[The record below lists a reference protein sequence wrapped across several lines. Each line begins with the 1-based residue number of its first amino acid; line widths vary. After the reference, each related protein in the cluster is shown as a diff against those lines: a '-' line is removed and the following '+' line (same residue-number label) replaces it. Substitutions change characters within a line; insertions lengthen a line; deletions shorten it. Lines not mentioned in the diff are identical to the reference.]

1 MFIYGMILIYKK
13 TNVRNYE
20 KYNKNNDFY
29 FDSVNF
35 FDTHVCIAGVV
46 NNFIGLLNKCTNIF
60 CTIILR

>member
-1 MFIYGMILIYKK
+1 MIFCIYK

-46 NNFIGLLNKCTNIF
+46 NNFIRLLNK
-60 CTIILR
+60 LMYKQKKL

>member
-1 MFIYGMILIYKK
+1 MIIYGIIFLYKK

-46 NNFIGLLNKCTNIF
+46 NNFIGLLNK
-60 CTIILR
+60 

>member
-1 MFIYGMILIYKK
+1 MFIYSIIFLYKK

-46 NNFIGLLNKCTNIF
+46 NNFIGLLNKCTN
-60 CTIILR
+60 

>member
-1 MFIYGMILIYKK
+1 MIIYGIIFLYKK

-35 FDTHVCIAGVV
+35 FDTHSCITGVV
-46 NNFIGLLNKCTNIF
+46 NNFIGLLNK
-60 CTIILR
+60 